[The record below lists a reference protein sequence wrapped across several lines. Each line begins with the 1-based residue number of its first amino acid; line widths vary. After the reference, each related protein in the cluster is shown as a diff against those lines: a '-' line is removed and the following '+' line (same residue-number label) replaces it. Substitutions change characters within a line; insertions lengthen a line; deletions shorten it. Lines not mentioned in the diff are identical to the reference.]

1 MNASEIKD
9 EKTLQAWLETR
20 PQAEGLVMRAVLRVL
35 PFAFSD
41 MKNISANHIVSILLR
56 RSLEKSRL
64 LSQKSSSSAEMA
76 PRFHE
81 HDAAAFIGRSIGS
94 HETLMVFD
102 ASLLFWSASLESG
115 YITSLVKAVSITL
128 SAADPRADSYWQQ
141 ISQANSQKQPALRRA
156 LWDELIFDCS
166 AVERN
171 RWKLSLPLW
180 HDQIPEELPWDRTRA
195 LWSAPNSPYAFW
207 LRWYE
212 AVLRGETLNP
222 ELERDIALIPDEDWE
237 KGADHIAAKIAL
249 VEERYDLKAQ
259 VVALKQQLTL
269 QQSSIAT
276 AQHRSHNQPP
286 ELIDAGVT
294 LQRQITI
301 IFDTL
306 DEAEEELAKTNPSPS
321 RLKRIGQRLIDLAAS
336 VVKYCGKIADKGLV
350 AAVVAGSTAAGTI
363 GAAKLISHLNEVEIK
378 GSAICK
384 YAGKLLSG
392 S

>member
-1 MNASEIKD
+1 MNASEITYQ
-9 EKTLQAWLETR
+9 KTLLEWLETR
-20 PQAEGLVMRAVLRVL
+20 PLRESATIALRAALRSVPMVFTPNGRSQSREQTADILVVLRALLTGVVVQNGLTPNLSEAADFVLAAFRSVDGVEHPVSAVKAALACALASQPATAHSAALWSVALIRSATEFNRSASAAFNAEDGARMVAWDAVRADAVLL
-35 PFAFSD
+35 ENIENGFSG
-41 MKNISANHIVSILLR
+41 ISI
-56 RSLEKSRL
+56 
-64 LSQKSSSSAEMA
+64 
-76 PRFHE
+76 
-81 HDAAAFIGRSIGS
+81 
-94 HETLMVFD
+94 
-102 ASLLFWSASLESG
+102 
-115 YITSLVKAVSITL
+115 
-128 SAADPRADSYWQQ
+128 WQNTPNPLQ
-141 ISQANSQKQPALRRA
+141 IQWN
-156 LWDELIFDCS
+156 E
-166 AVERN
+166 
-171 RWKLSLPLW
+171 
-180 HDQIPEELPWDRTRA
+180 TRA